1 MIITDIF
8 ANTFFDINGI
18 HYYGYTLYIVDPY
31 RNNAIQPGNAHINSL
46 LLSDNVR
53 SLLDTEIQTLCDPT
67 FVPKDGDCIHV
78 VSPCKYAM
86 DNVRRNYKI
95 KRSLDAGTCNVFSSS
110 RLRRAS
116 RCPYRLLKR
125 LIIFPAKKVMLSSR
139 RADLLL
145 SDMDGLLQ
153 HLGLDKETDIVT
165 ETGYV
170 HSTEC
175 IPSDVEAYKGLL
187 LGTLKTPAVFIDKLN
202 VNSDCEVSFD
212 TLSLIYRIG
221 MDDLSEENKK
231 NLLLQLGILNSQ
243 NWRNYLGTVS
253 SLMEYI
259 KNGTTGRYI
268 WGHLSN
274 KQKYV
279 KELFN
284 TSFHGFCGLED
295 FNMMKSFLE
304 YLYSVGDQKF
314 CTISDFND
322 KMFAKSGRRLYAK
335 DVFERAYNIV
345 VRITPKDYSEADLMI
360 K

>member
-1 MIITDIF
+1 MIVTDIF
-8 ANTFFDINGI
+8 ANTFFDIKGA
-18 HYYGYTLYIVDPY
+18 HYYGYTLYIIDP
-31 RNNAIQPGNAHINSL
+31 NQDGAIQPGNAHINSL
-46 LLSDNVR
+46 LLSDTVR
-53 SLLDTEIQTLCDPT
+53 NLLDTEIQTLCDPT

-86 DNVRRNYKI
+86 DDVRRNYKI
-95 KRSLDAGTCNVFSSS
+95 KRSLDAGTCNVFSAP

-116 RCPYRLLKR
+116 CRPYRLLKS
-125 LIIFPAKKVMLSSR
+125 LIIFPSKKVMLASR
-139 RADLLL
+139 GGNLLL
-145 SDMDGLLQ
+145 THMEGFLE
-153 HLGLDKETDIVT
+153 HLGLDKETDIIAVM
-165 ETGYV
+165 ESI

-212 TLSLIYRIG
+212 TLSFIYRIG

-259 KNGTTGRYI
+259 KYGTTGGYI
-268 WGHLSN
+268 WRHLSN

-295 FNMMKSFLE
+295 FNMMKSFFE

-314 CTISDFND
+314 CTISDFNE
-322 KMFAKSGRRLYAK
+322 KMFAKSGRRYAK
-335 DVFERAYNIV
+335 DVFERVYNVV